1 MLNQVFEDI
10 RLRIDK
16 LTGLC
21 DDLQRVQD
29 AACDLRDADE
39 DSPWVLRYLNSETQC
54 ASMLS
59 GKADFIC
66 KLMADKLKELEDY
79 IRASL
84 ENPYEVPTIN
94 D

>member
-1 MLNQVFEDI
+1 MLDKVFEDI
-10 RLRIDK
+10 RVRMDK
-16 LTGLC
+16 LTGLFQ
-21 DDLQRVQD
+21 DLQQVQD

-54 ASMLS
+54 AAMLS
-59 GKADFIC
+59 GKAEFIC
-66 KLMADKLKELEDY
+66 KLMAEKLKELEAY